1 MSLFQPHLPSLRP
14 MRHTLAHPASDPYGT
29 KPHIFIDTNYSF
41 LPWQLFSGLRPV
53 VNRES
58 PHACRITISPWKE
71 CNPRLPSEWL
81 NIRARSSNKLQE
93 ALRRIITRPK
103 GAWNPLLTETPSCN
117 VLSPICNTYSTQSHN
132 SKPETLNITSTPKH
146 VVLSRG
152 LTDSYCNVVLGMTM
166 MSLSLR
172 HAYPSHSCCPLST
185 SHVLGRAYS

>member
-117 VLSPICNTYSTQSHN
+117 VLSPICNTYSTYQFKARDIEHYIYSQ
-132 SKPETLNITSTPKH
+132 T
-146 VVLSRG
+146 RG
-152 LTDSYCNVVLGMTM
+152 SFKRPNRLIL
-166 MSLSLR
+166 
-172 HAYPSHSCCPLST
+172 SCCVRDDDDVVVTT
-185 SHVLGRAYS
+185 SRIS